1 MCWMARART
10 AIDRGM
16 TSNAPIGVAVVGY
29 GLAGQTFHAPL
40 IAATPG
46 LRLTAVVSS
55 RPEAVHA
62 DLPDVEVLPDLDTA
76 IARDDIGLIVVATPD
91 ALHAEQSIAALRAG
105 KSVVVDKPFAATLA
119 DAESVA
125 AVAAS
130 SPSVFSVFQNRRWDA
145 DFLTLRGLID
155 QGELGDVAVF
165 ESHYDRFRPTVTD
178 RWKDRR
184 DGGVWADLGPHLI
197 DQAVQLFGPPL
208 AIYADLQAQRVGA
221 TAIDYAHV
229 LLRYDRLRVIL
240 NMSHLAAEASLRY
253 AVHGTGG
260 SFIKRGLDAQ
270 ESQSKAGLRPGDADW
285 GVDPSPGALTKQ
297 IDGETVR
304 TTPAPERGDY
314 PAFYAAMREAILGKG
329 PPPVPADQALT
340 VMRIV
345 DAGLRS
351 AAERREIAL

>member
-1 MCWMARART
+1 MIAN
-10 AIDRGM
+10 D
-16 TSNAPIGVAVVGY
+16 PIGVAVVGY

-62 DLPDVEVLPDLDTA
+62 DLPQVEVLPDLNA
-76 IARDDIGLIVVATPD
+76 ALAREDIRLIVVATPD
-91 ALHAEQSIAALRAG
+91 ALHAEQSIAALKAG
-105 KSVVVDKPFAATLA
+105 KAVVVDKPFAATLA
-119 DAESVA
+119 DAEAIA
-125 AVAAS
+125 AVARHATG
-130 SPSVFSVFQNRRWDA
+130 VFSVFQNRRWDA
-145 DFLTLRGLID
+145 DFLTLRRLIAEGAL
-155 QGELGDVAVF
+155 GEIAVF

-178 RWKDRR
+178 RWKDQR

-208 AIYADLQAQRVGA
+208 GVYADLQAQRRGA
-221 TAIDYAHV
+221 TAIDYAPV

-260 SFIKRGLDAQ
+260 SFIKHGLDAQ
-270 ESQSKAGLRPGDADW
+270 EGQSKAGLRPGDPDW
-285 GVDPSPGALTKQ
+285 GVDPSPGVLTKQ
-297 IDGETVR
+297 IDGRPVH
-304 TTPAPERGDY
+304 TTPTPERGDY
-314 PAFYAAMREAILGKG
+314 PAFYVAMRDAIRGEG
-329 PPPVPADQALT
+329 PPPVPADQALMT
-340 VMRIV
+340 MRII

>member
-1 MCWMARART
+1 
-10 AIDRGM
+10 M
-16 TSNAPIGVAVVGY
+16 TSHAPIGVAVVGY

-46 LRLTAVVSS
+46 LTLTAVVSS
-55 RPEAVHA
+55 RPDAVRA
-62 DLPDVEVLPDLDTA
+62 DLPDADVLPDLDA
-76 IARDDIGLIVVATPD
+76 ALARDDIRLIVVATPD
-91 ALHAEQSIAALRAG
+91 ALHAEQSIAALQAG

-119 DAESVA
+119 DAQ
-125 AVAAS
+125 AVATVATDA
-130 SPSVFSVFQNRRWDA
+130 PGVFSVFQNRRWDA
-145 DFLTLRGLID
+145 DFLTLRRLIAE
-155 QGELGDVAVF
+155 GELGEIAVF

-208 AIYADLQAQRVGA
+208 AVYADLQAQRHGA

-253 AVHGTGG
+253 VVHGTGG
-260 SFIKRGLDAQ
+260 SFIKHGLDAQ
-270 ESQSKAGLRPGDADW
+270 ESQSKAGLRPGHPDW
-285 GVDPSPGALTKQ
+285 GLDPTPGVLTKQ
-297 IDGETVR
+297 IDGQTLGA
-304 TTPAPERGDY
+304 TPAPERGDY
-314 PAFYAAMREAILGKG
+314 PAFYAAVRDAIRGEA

-340 VMRIV
+340 VMRIL

-351 AAERREIAL
+351 AAEGREISL